1 MIDDYFNGKENV
13 LRPANAA
20 AAIISLKNERYLM
33 QLRDNIE
40 NIFYPGHWGVFGGA
54 IEDNETPTECLLR
67 ELEEELN
74 LKNIILKPLTV
85 STLDFRYCG
94 LGIIERHFFYTE
106 ISEDILPSLI
116 LGEGKEMRVF
126 GSSELLK
133 MPRVVPYDSTAIWM
147 HSTIN
152 KVNFR

>member
-1 MIDDYFNGKENV
+1 MIDDYFNGKENL

-54 IEDNETPTECLLR
+54 IEHNETPEECLFR

-74 LKNIILKPLTV
+74 LKNITLNPLTV

-106 ISEDILPSLI
+106 IPDTLLPSLV
-116 LGEGKEMRVF
+116 LGEGREMRVF
-126 GSSELLK
+126 SSSELLK
-133 MPRVVPYDSTAIWM
+133 MSCVVPYDSTAIWM
-147 HSTIN
+147 HSTKN
-152 KVNFR
+152 KITFR